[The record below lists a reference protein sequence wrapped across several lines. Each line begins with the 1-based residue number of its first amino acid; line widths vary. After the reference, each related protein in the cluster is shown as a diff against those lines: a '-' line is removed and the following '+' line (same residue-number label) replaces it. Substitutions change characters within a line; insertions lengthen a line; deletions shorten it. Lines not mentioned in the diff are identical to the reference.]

1 MGLLL
6 YLEFFEDDIRRHDGG
21 DGRPNGDGLDDSGTS
36 DRVLP
41 CQPCQQELR
50 SLLYTGILFLPLSSE
65 MFSRLIRRTSTTLH
79 RSHPFIPRLP
89 SSLSAVDFSLI
100 FRAHSWSTQS
110 QPANWS
116 HLSDI
121 YSRGVDM
128 RPREPPMSPDARW
141 AMQSH
146 ARMANLRPP
155 KGPYAGKNI
164 HPFPQTPRLS
174 HISVQEGA
182 SK

>member
-1 MGLLL
+1 MTAVT
-6 YLEFFEDDIRRHDGG
+6 DDPTGMDWMTAVPRTGSYRAS
-21 DGRPNGDGLDDSGTS
+21 RASK
-36 DRVLP
+36 
-41 CQPCQQELR
+41 ELR

-121 YSRGVDM
+121 YSRAVDV

-146 ARMANLRPP
+146 TRMANLRPP